1 MIARGATWIARGANG
16 LIASLGLFYALVAL
30 GWTGFIASDDVTFAH
45 GAYGWL
51 EQFPYVGGHGTIRY
65 TITIPMALAFRMA
78 GENEFAM
85 ALPGLLYLSGL
96 MVIAWLAV
104 RRAAG
109 PLPAFG
115 GLAALATSPLLV
127 IQASIAN
134 VDVIEL
140 FFLTASVVVFWRC
153 LNGEP
158 RTGRLI
164 AAGALAGAAFLTR
177 ETAIFV
183 APFFGLLFVAGYRF
197 ARLRYLWIAAGF
209 VSIWAIELAYLW
221 AMTGD
226 PLYRFHISLNH
237 DATIDRSLDL
247 AGNVIVN
254 PLIDPL
260 LVILLNQEFMLL
272 FWIAPPLIAWLA
284 LGRSVAPPVRLFA
297 RVIALFALVWF
308 ICVGAAQHLLPL
320 NPRYFM
326 ICAAM
331 ASLLGGAA
339 LVLLIARGGRTAG
352 LAAIGFMALIG
363 GNLAGIAVENK
374 QNTFGERQLARIVAV
389 DPRATILTDPM
400 TRYRADMLLR
410 WEHAEPRVSDAPPAP
425 GALLFYNPAHAAAAN
440 FKLPP
445 ERVALY
451 QPRPEWT
458 VVARY
463 RPPPTWLARAIES
476 SGLSARIPQGVWHK
490 LRYQHPEVTLYRI
503 PAGTS
508 PAGSSPLRQ
517 AQ

>member
-1 MIARGATWIARGANG
+1 MIARGATWIARGTNG
-16 LIASLGLFYALVAL
+16 LIVGLGLFYALVAL

-65 TITIPMALAFRMA
+65 TITIPMALAFRAA

-85 ALPGLLYLSGL
+85 ALPGLLYLGGL
-96 MVIAWLAV
+96 MVIAWFAV

-115 GLAALATSPLLV
+115 ALVVLATSPLLV

-140 FFLTASVVVFWRC
+140 FFLTASVMVFWRC
-153 LNGEP
+153 LDGEP
-158 RTGRLI
+158 RTGRLV

-183 APFFGLLFVAGYRF
+183 ALFFGLLFLAGYRF
-197 ARLRYLWIAAGF
+197 SRARYLFIAVGF
-209 VSIWAIELAYLW
+209 VAVWSIELVYLW

-284 LGRSVAPPVRLFA
+284 LGQSVALPVRLFA

-331 ASLLGGAA
+331 ASVLGGAA
-339 LVLLIARGGRTAG
+339 LVLLLARGGRMAAFAVFG
-352 LAAIGFMALIG
+352 LMALIG
-363 GNLAGIAVENK
+363 SNLVGIAVENK
-374 QNTFGERQLARIVAV
+374 QSTFGERQLARIVDA
-389 DPRATILTDPM
+389 DPRAIILTDPM

-410 WEHAEPRVSDAPPAP
+410 WEHAESRVSDAPPAS
-425 GALLFYNPAHAAAAN
+425 GALFYYNPAHAAAN

-445 ERVALY
+445 DRVALY
-451 QPRPEWT
+451 RPQPEWIA
-458 VVARY
+458 VARY
-463 RPPPTWLARAIES
+463 RPPPTWLARAIQG

-503 PAGTS
+503 PPVTS
-508 PAGSSPLRQ
+508 RTGPGPLRQ
-517 AQ
+517 SQ